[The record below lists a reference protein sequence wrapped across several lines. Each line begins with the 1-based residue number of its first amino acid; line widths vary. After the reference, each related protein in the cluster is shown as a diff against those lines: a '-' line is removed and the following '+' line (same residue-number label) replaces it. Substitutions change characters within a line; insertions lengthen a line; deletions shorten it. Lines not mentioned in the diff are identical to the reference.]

1 MSGVKGLSGR
11 KSLKDEEK
19 RQRVIERSWDII
31 ELFFN
36 DENIPLKVKAEL
48 ASKLTVKDLPTQL
61 EGNITYQQMKEITKG
76 NRIQEFI
83 VGDNPVT

>member
-31 ELFFN
+31 ELFFS

-61 EGNITYQQMKEITKG
+61 EGNLTFTQMKEITVG